1 MTSQFLNLFFK
12 LLKIYIII
20 NFRIY
25 KISRGAH
32 KQVRIPTLIKKT
44 FYSCILKVFFN

>member
-32 KQVRIPTLIKKT
+32 KQVRIPTLIKKN
-44 FYSCILKVFFN
+44 ILFLYFKSVF

>member
-20 NFRIY
+20 NFKIY

-32 KQVRIPTLIKKT
+32 KQVQIPTLIKKN
-44 FYSCILKVFFN
+44 ILFLYFKSVF